1 MLHVFKCDLH
11 IHTCLSPCGDLNMYP
26 RAIVRKAHE
35 LGLDCIAVCDHNTAE
50 NVSFVKKAALHSP
63 LKVIPGMEIT
73 SREEVHIL
81 AFFDNLENL
90 LSLQEIV
97 YAHLPGENDEERF
110 GCQAIVN
117 ENDEVEGFSNRLLIG
132 ATTLPLTDIV
142 EAIHKR
148 GGLAIAAHIDRESFS
163 VIGQL
168 GFVSREMQFDALEV
182 SARLSLKEA
191 RRVFPSLSEWSL
203 ISSSDA
209 HFIEDIGRAYT
220 QLLVE
225 APTVEELKL
234 ALKNEKGRVV
244 FTEE

>member
-1 MLHVFKCDLH
+1 
-11 IHTCLSPCGDLNMYP
+11 
-26 RAIVRKAHE
+26 
-35 LGLDCIAVCDHNTAE
+35 
-50 NVSFVKKAALHSP
+50 
-63 LKVIPGMEIT
+63 
-73 SREEVHIL
+73 
-81 AFFDNLENL
+81 
-90 LSLQEIV
+90 
-97 YAHLPGENDEERF
+97 
-110 GCQAIVN
+110 
-117 ENDEVEGFSNRLLIG
+117 
-132 ATTLPLTDIV
+132 
-142 EAIHKR
+142 
-148 GGLAIAAHIDRESFS
+148 
-163 VIGQL
+163 
-168 GFVSREMQFDALEV
+168 MQFDALEV